1 MSSIIALAGRRIDT
15 PGTNP
20 PRFPLDSVPLVRA
33 RIAELLR
40 VERAAAVVASAACGA
55 DLIALEE
62 AERIGI
68 RRRIVLPFPARIFR
82 RTSVT
87 DRPGTWGAGFDRVI
101 AAANAVGDLII
112 LKKSAAKE
120 DEAYDATTAAIL
132 REARALARLRSS
144 HPRKL
149 IAAIV
154 WEGGARRGVDLTE
167 KFRSLATRSGFYE
180 RSIRTILG

>member
-68 RRRIVLPFPARIFR
+68 RRRIVLPFPTYVGYRQARHVGR
-82 RTSVT
+82 R
-87 DRPGTWGAGFDRVI
+87 
-101 AAANAVGDLII
+101 L
-112 LKKSAAKE
+112 
-120 DEAYDATTAAIL
+120 
-132 REARALARLRSS
+132 
-144 HPRKL
+144 
-149 IAAIV
+149 
-154 WEGGARRGVDLTE
+154 
-167 KFRSLATRSGFYE
+167 
-180 RSIRTILG
+180 